1 LTSPIDTTLHE
12 RAERP
17 RRVAQHLTAV
27 CAAGE
32 ILHPQLTF
40 AVPESPFEI
49 GRAAGPV
56 SLGLAQ
62 DPHLSRRHAAIE
74 RAADG
79 SLTIRALGSAPVSV
93 NGADVRHA
101 VLANGDAIVLG
112 QSALILRDASGPR
125 DAPPIEGLVGDS
137 PAMRAIRRSIAKV
150 SSAPVSVVLLGES
163 GSGKEVVARALHAR
177 SGRGGDFLAQNC
189 AAIPASLAEAQ
200 LFGHSAGAFTG
211 AQRGSAGVFRAAS
224 GGTLFLD
231 EIGDLPLEV
240 QPKLLRVLEER
251 TVVALG
257 GTSTTPVD
265 VRVVAATNRDLI
277 DDVRAG
283 RFRGDLY
290 ARLAEFTIELPP
302 LRERREDILPILM
315 HLAGDVPLRLGFE
328 ALHALLVHPWPF
340 NVRELRTIVA
350 QLRLLAPSEGE
361 TFPFEAIA
369 QRLLDTARAMGP
381 AVAAPSSGPS
391 SSRPSPSG
399 EPKSESVAP
408 PDAEG
413 PPTRVELEAMLAEH
427 RGNVTELARAKG
439 RSRRQVYRWLD
450 AHGLDPVLFRSE

>member
-1 LTSPIDTTLHE
+1 VTSPIDTTLHE
-12 RAERP
+12 QPERP

-32 ILHPQLTF
+32 ILATQPTF
-40 AVPESPFEI
+40 ALPEGALEI

-56 SLGLAQ
+56 SLGLAG
-62 DPHLSRRHAAIE
+62 DPRLSRRHAVIE
-74 RAADG
+74 RASDG
-79 SLTIRALGSAPVSV
+79 SLSISALGPAPFSV
-93 NGADVRHA
+93 NGKEVRYAILAD
-101 VLANGDAIVLG
+101 GDAIVLG
-112 QSALILRDASGPR
+112 QSALILRDAKGPR
-125 DAPPIEGLVGDS
+125 DAPQIEGLLGES

-150 SSAPVSVVLLGES
+150 SAAPLSVVLLGES

-177 SGRGGDFLAQNC
+177 SGRSGDFVAQNC

-211 AQRGSAGVFRAAS
+211 AQRASVGVFRAAS

-257 GTSTTPVD
+257 GTSATAVD

-302 LRERREDILPILM
+302 LRERREDILPILG
-315 HLAGDVPLRLGFE
+315 HLAGDVPLRLGFD

-340 NVRELRTIVA
+340 NVRELRTIVS

-361 TFPFEAIA
+361 TFPFDAIA

-381 AVAAPSSGPS
+381 AVASP
-391 SSRPSPSG
+391 SSRPPPSS
-399 EPKSESVAP
+399 EPKPESVAP
-408 PDAEG
+408 PDADG
-413 PPTRVELEAMLAEH
+413 PPTREALEAMLAEH

-439 RSRRQVYRWLD
+439 RSRRQVYRWIESHGVD
-450 AHGLDPVLFRSE
+450 AARFRDGRFRDG